1 MIAKINI
8 ARSLERK
15 LTFKLIRLHGAK
27 CTELITW
34 LSCLHTLIMTANKC
48 VRSALWPGRG
58 EFERCFA
65 FKDVLGYKR
74 HRLSFQRYIQWSYV
88 CDGNRE
94 GFLSRKYLMV
104 IECDYTGYYNHW
116 PPVRVFRS
124 DGMYPPPSPWKREA
138 FHLGCIR
145 YFKEGLLSADENPKF
160 RHLSISLW
168 RRPRPPRGL
177 VQFACH

>member
-1 MIAKINI
+1 
-8 ARSLERK
+8 
-15 LTFKLIRLHGAK
+15 
-27 CTELITW
+27 
-34 LSCLHTLIMTANKC
+34 
-48 VRSALWPGRG
+48 
-58 EFERCFA
+58 
-65 FKDVLGYKR
+65 
-74 HRLSFQRYIQWSYV
+74 
-88 CDGNRE
+88 
-94 GFLSRKYLMV
+94 MV